1 MSTIACR
8 AGSRIGPP
16 AANEYAVEP
25 DGGYFGLS
33 PRGRVIVEDDGFTR
47 FEPDPDGPHRYLTV
61 NSEQVEKTKAK
72 LVELCIQPP
81 QK

>member
-1 MSTIACR
+1 MSFSALTQ
-8 AGSRIGPP
+8 RI
-16 AANEYAVEP
+16 
-25 DGGYFGLS
+25 
-33 PRGRVIVEDDGFTR
+33 RVDL
-47 FEPDPDGPHRYLTV
+47 PDPDGPHRYLTV